1 MRRRSLTS
9 GNGGGRKG
17 SKEVSDPLTES
28 ASYFTR
34 VSKVANTRHPLAPFD
49 GVVLLAH
56 RLSSSRSPLSRRAR
70 GRERERRVYFRWDGV
85 KVKRSHVP
93 RAAGTPFN
101 WDVRQNW
108 DAVEFRTDSLLP
120 LPLPPR
126 RSKNGFRGSSRG
138 GNRTDFGND
147 ASGGSLPMCVG

>member
-1 MRRRSLTS
+1 MEEERDRKKFLTRLRRARATSQEFPKWRTPDTLSLLS
-9 GNGGGRKG
+9 M
-17 SKEVSDPLTES
+17 
-28 ASYFTR
+28 AS
-34 VSKVANTRHPLAPFD
+34 
-49 GVVLLAH
+49 
-56 RLSSSRSPLSRRAR
+56 SSSRTDSPPLVRPFPGGRE
-70 GRERERRVYFRWDGV
+70 RERERRVYFRWDGV

-108 DAVEFRTDSLLP
+108 DAVEFRTDSLP

>member
-1 MRRRSLTS
+1 MEEERDRKKFLTRLRRARATSQEFPKWRTPDTLSLLS
-9 GNGGGRKG
+9 M
-17 SKEVSDPLTES
+17 
-28 ASYFTR
+28 A
-34 VSKVANTRHPLAPFD
+34 
-49 GVVLLAH
+49 
-56 RLSSSRSPLSRRAR
+56 SSSSRTDSPPRSPLSRRAR

>member
-56 RLSSSRSPLSRRAR
+56 RLSSSFAPFPAGERE
-70 GRERERRVYFRWDGV
+70 RERERRVYFRWDGV

-108 DAVEFRTDSLLP
+108 DAVEFRTDSLP